1 MSIAEELFQT
11 LGIDVLSV
19 INDNCKYLPE
29 SFFSLSKQD
38 SIEVSVNPDASVYKS
53 LPLKIWDIRNL
64 RNGKQAKSEIQD
76 ITLNDTL
83 PEPIQARLVDSFT
96 FYHYGDNLLVKRAST
111 GYKLKIDF
119 FRINRNVSD
128 MKDLPKLEFLNLLYN
143 LKTRNANNVFTAL
156 NRISTLVQNTVAEN
170 TIQPEI
176 RAVSQ
181 SMRGFEL

>member
-1 MSIAEELFQT
+1 MSTAEELFQT

-38 SIEVSVNPDASVYKS
+38 SMEVSVNPDVSIYKS
-53 LPLKIWDIRNL
+53 LPLKIWDIRNI

-96 FYHYGDNLLVKRAST
+96 FYHYGDNLLVKRDST

-156 NRISTLVQNTVAEN
+156 NRISTLVQNTIAEN

-181 SMRGFEL
+181 SMKGFEL

>member
-1 MSIAEELFQT
+1 MSTAEELFQT
-11 LGIDVLSV
+11 LGIDVFSV

-38 SIEVSVNPDASVYKS
+38 SIEVSVNPDTSEYKS
-53 LPLKIWDIRNL
+53 LPLKIWDIRNI
-64 RNGKQAKSEIQD
+64 RNGKQAKSEFQD

-83 PEPIQARLVDSFT
+83 PEPIQARLVTDFT

-111 GYKLKIDF
+111 GFKLKVDF
-119 FRINRNVSD
+119 FRINRNISD

-156 NRISTLVQNTVAEN
+156 NRISTLFQNTIAEN